1 MAKPSGAVPA
11 LIPAAPIFRLPR
23 RAATTLPR
31 SAATWSFARS
41 LWFWSPRSSAPAKP
55 AVSPATKT
63 PSSILTSVSGITAIM
78 KGAPRHRSRPNARHG
93 RFGPMAYPTA
103 KPPPRWPPAPRERSP
118 ARWLLVAIPRAMS
131 RSSPTA
137 TSCAS
142 WPPAGS
148 ACRPKTAA
156 FSPWAQPPF
165 PPSATNA
172 RRASSSVGIFRFR
185 HNQAD
190 PQWLCA
196 RLHLHHLGHQLQ
208 RVHRRNHPRQIALRI
223 VSAQHRHL
231 RRRQKNLHHAQL
243 LSRVGEPHHQLFI
256 VLERLLQAV
265 NLPEDDG
272 AHILRRRQSRRGCG
286 RILGDRKERLLG
298 QLLGKIDERHLL

>member
-1 MAKPSGAVPA
+1 MAKPSGAVQAPTPA
-11 LIPAAPIFRLPR
+11 SPIFPSPPPAATKPP
-23 RAATTLPR
+23 P
-31 SAATWSFARS
+31 SAATWRFAAS
-41 LWFWSPRSSAPAKP
+41 LSSWSPRSSAPAKP

-63 PSSILTSVSGITAIM
+63 PSSTLTSVSGITAIM
-78 KGAPRHRSRPNARHG
+78 KGAPPPRSRPHTRHG

-118 ARWLLVAIPRAMS
+118 ARCPSRAMS

-137 TSCAS
+137 TSSAA

-148 ACRPKTAA
+148 ACLPKTAA
-156 FSPWAQPPF
+156 FSPSAPPPF
-165 PPSATNA
+165 PPSATNT
-172 RRASSSVGIFRFR
+172 RRASSRVGIFRFR
-185 HNQAD
+185 HNQAHAGR
-190 PQWLCA
+190 LGA

-208 RVHRRNHPRQIALRI
+208 RVHRRNHPRQIVLPI
-223 VSAQHRHL
+223 VPAQHRQL
-231 RRRQKNLHHAQL
+231 RRRQKNLHHTQL
-243 LSRVGEPHHQLFI
+243 LSGVGEPHHQLFI

-272 AHILRRRQSRRGCG
+272 AHIVRRRRRRCG
-286 RILGDRKERLLG
+286 RVLGGRKERLLG

>member
-1 MAKPSGAVPA
+1 MAKPNGAVRAPT
-11 LIPAAPIFRLPR
+11 PAAPTFPSPR

-31 SAATWSFARS
+31 SAATWSITSS
-41 LWFWSPRSSAPAKP
+41 LSFWYPRSNAPATP

-63 PSSILTSVSGITAIM
+63 PSSILTFVSGITAIM
-78 KGAPRHRSRPNARHG
+78 KDALHPRSRPNTRRG

-103 KPPPRWPPAPRERSP
+103 KPPPRWAPAPRERSP
-118 ARWLLVAIPRAMS
+118 ARCPSRAMS

-156 FSPWAQPPF
+156 CSPSAPPPF
-165 PPSATNA
+165 PPSAMNT
-172 RRASSSVGIFRFR
+172 RRASSPVGIFRFR
-185 HNQAD
+185 HNQAHSCR
-190 PQWLCA
+190 LGA
-196 RLHLHHLGHQLQ
+196 RLHPHHLGHQLQ
-208 RVHRRNHPRQIALRI
+208 RVHRRNHPRQIVLRI
-223 VSAQHRHL
+223 VPAQHRQL

-272 AHILRRRQSRRGCG
+272 AHIVRRRRRCG
-286 RILGDRKERLLG
+286 RCGRVLGGRKERLLG